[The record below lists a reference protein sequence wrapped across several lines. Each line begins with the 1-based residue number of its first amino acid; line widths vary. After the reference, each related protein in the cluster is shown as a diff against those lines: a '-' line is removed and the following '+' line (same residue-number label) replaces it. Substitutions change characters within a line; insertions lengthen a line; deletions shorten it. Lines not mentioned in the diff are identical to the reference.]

1 MGERLNPSTEET
13 HTSRSDGR
21 VYISGTGRAGTTL
34 LVQLLTR
41 LGLDTGFDLGTISN
55 NAEIGPEQIY
65 FQQARAGYEKDIFDL
80 HGPRIIKSPY
90 LCDNVDAVIAA
101 GIKIEH
107 VIIPVR
113 KFEDAA
119 ASRRFVQLDVTGE
132 ENGESVAGGLWDT
145 DNADRQ
151 EDVIKFKFANLVEAL
166 VRNDVPITF
175 LKFPHFV
182 DHPDY
187 LFHKLRFL
195 LSEVRWEDFVIDFEA
210 EIKPGLVHDFSEEK
224 TFPSKD

>member
-1 MGERLNPSTEET
+1 M
-13 HTSRSDGR
+13 
-21 VYISGTGRAGTTL
+21 
-34 LVQLLTR
+34 
-41 LGLDTGFDLGTISN
+41 
-55 NAEIGPEQIY
+55 
-65 FQQARAGYEKDIFDL
+65 
-80 HGPRIIKSPY
+80 
-90 LCDNVDAVIAA
+90 
-101 GIKIEH
+101 
-107 VIIPVR
+107 
-113 KFEDAA
+113 
-119 ASRRFVQLDVTGE
+119 
-132 ENGESVAGGLWDT
+132 AGGLWDT